1 MRDALPKSAIPRAR
15 QLRRAMTDAETKL
28 WKLLRGRRMLALKFR
43 RQVPVGPYIADFLC
57 IAAKVIV
64 EADGS
69 QHADSARDLRR
80 DAFLAGQGYRVLRFW
95 NIDINT
101 ALDGAVLK
109 IEEALK
115 EAPSGAPRHLPR
127 KGGG

>member
-69 QHADSARDLRR
+69 QHADSARDMRR

-95 NIDINT
+95 N
-101 ALDGAVLK
+101 
-109 IEEALK
+109 EEILNRPDEVMATIAAACGL
-115 EAPSGAPRHLPR
+115 EW
-127 KGGG
+127 